1 MKEYQF
7 QYTKTLGPLLII
19 LVCIAAAMVLMFIG
33 ISFSL
38 QEYVIIIIDL
48 GLTILLFKVLK
59 SKAALNCVAKLGETS
74 VEFEFEK
81 ETRIINFSDLISYKV
96 YYGRNGP
103 VLYLNS
109 TTDNFKIF
117 ANNNFCKTQGFI
129 SFCKDTIVQLDKYKS
144 ISNSTIIHEGSIFAT
159 EGMLYFLIVLTLIY
173 LIGFLFENKPA
184 RLGIGLGGGWG
195 LLMMWIL
202 YSKKS
207 KLKSN

>member
-1 MKEYQF
+1 MA
-7 QYTKTLGPLLII
+7 T
-19 LVCIAAAMVLMFIG
+19 AMVLMFLG

-59 SKAALNCVAKLGETS
+59 SKAVLNCVAKLGENS

-96 YYGRNGP
+96 YYGKSGP
-103 VLYLNS
+103 VLYLNN

-117 ANNNFCKTQGFI
+117 ANSNFCKTQDFT
-129 SFCKDTIVQLDKYKS
+129 SFCKDTIVQLDKYKN
-144 ISNSTIIHEGSIFAT
+144 INNSTTIIHKGSIFAT
-159 EGMLYFLIVLTLIY
+159 KGMLYFLVVLTLIY
-173 LIGFLFENKPA
+173 LIGFLVENKTA
-184 RLGIGLGGGWG
+184 RLAIGLGGGWY